1 VTDPLPFTPELY
13 TSEFVFAVGG
23 GTEGSAVEYKGIK
36 YEIKIAPGPN
46 EWVWIVHLPQAPRQG
61 AVKGPRTRAEIAAQT
76 AIDAFCKE
84 HPADCLPPV
93 PDNPAS
99 QLGN

>member
-1 VTDPLPFTPELY
+1 LSVPAPELY
-13 TSEFVFAVGG
+13 TSEFVLAVGG

-46 EWVWIVHLPQAPRQG
+46 EWVWTVHLPEAQRQG

-76 AIDAFCKE
+76 AIDAFCRE
-84 HPADCLPPV
+84 HPADCLPPT